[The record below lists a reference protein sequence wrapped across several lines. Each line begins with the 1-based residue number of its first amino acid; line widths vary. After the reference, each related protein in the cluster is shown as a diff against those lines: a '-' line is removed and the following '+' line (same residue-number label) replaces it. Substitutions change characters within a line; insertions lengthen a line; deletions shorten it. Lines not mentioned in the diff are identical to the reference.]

1 MTRVTNRF
9 ERGSAVY
16 ACRTCGR
23 NTRST
28 GRGDNE
34 GVLLCEECYD
44 LGGEENHLSDNGGE
58 FYSSPT
64 EVLNMIAAVGSKG
77 GDASVWDDLK
87 ARATAA
93 YNPEYNNSSSAGLLV
108 EEADKAPVKSNSQ
121 STSKATT
128 MSTIT
133 IHSVTKANVSEL
145 NSKDLLALFNAH
157 APKAVAK
164 FADRK
169 TAEAR
174 LLKLAAEVAESSLD
188 GTIQAA
194 KAAKVAAKAA
204 AKAPA
209 KKVAVAKEPKAPRAP
224 KEPKVAVS
232 RSDAIAQ
239 SWTNPATKAKRS
251 ERSHVVVDKVEYRS
265 VLQAFEE
272 LGLDVK
278 KHIAFRLQLK
288 ASEGGK
294 LAFAGKVFK
303 LVAAGSIE

>member
-34 GVLLCEECYD
+34 VILLCEECYD

-58 FYSSPT
+58 FYNSPA
-64 EVLNMIAAVGSKG
+64 EVLRLIASVASKG

-87 ARATAA
+87 
-93 YNPEYNNSSSAGLLV
+93 S
-108 EEADKAPVKSNSQ
+108 KAQANVKSTPPQ
-121 STSKATT
+121 TSKVEI

-133 IHSVTKANVSEL
+133 IHSVTKDNVSTL
-145 NSKDLLALFNAH
+145 SSKDLLALYNAH
-157 APKAVAK
+157 APKVVAK

-174 LLKLAAEVAESSLD
+174 LLKLAAESYDPNLLT
-188 GTIQAA
+188 GFQARETA
-194 KAAKVAAKAA
+194 KAAPA
-204 AKAPA
+204 A
-209 KKVAVAKEPKAPRAP
+209 KKVATTKTP
-224 KEPKVAVS
+224 KEPKVPVN
-232 RSDAIAQ
+232 RSAAIAA
-239 SWTNPATKAKRS
+239 SWSNPATKAKRS
-251 ERSHVVVDKVEYRS
+251 ERSHVIVDKVEYRS

-278 KHIAFRLQLK
+278 KHIAFRIQLK
-288 ASEGGK
+288 ASAGGK
-294 LAFAGKVFK
+294 LAFAGKVFT
-303 LVAAGSIE
+303 LVAAGAIE